1 MITEYTIN
9 GKLFTLKDSEL
20 SAVEYMGETFNIINK
35 ASDSAHS
42 DNLEQILSI
51 PTRPDK
57 YYAPYIAWAEDNNI
71 VLGFGDG
78 TYRPDEIITREQA
91 AVITKRYMQYKGK
104 TISEAELS
112 YSDKNLISDWAL
124 NGVKCCAASRIMIGH
139 TDNTFAPQNQII
151 RAEFAAVINRL
162 RK

>member
-1 MITEYTIN
+1 MLGESDTRFEPMMPLTRGMFVTIIGRMEESEKN
-9 GKLFTLKDSEL
+9 INLSGSNVFTDIDES
-20 SAVEYMGETFNIINK
+20 
-35 ASDSAHS
+35 
-42 DNLEQILSI
+42 
-51 PTRPDK
+51 K

-139 TDNTFAPQNQII
+139 TDNTFALQNQII